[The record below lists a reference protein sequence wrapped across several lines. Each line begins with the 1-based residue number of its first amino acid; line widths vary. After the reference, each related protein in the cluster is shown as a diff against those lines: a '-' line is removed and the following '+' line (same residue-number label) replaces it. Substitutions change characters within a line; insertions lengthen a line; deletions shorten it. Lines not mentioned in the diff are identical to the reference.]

1 MTKVYPA
8 TATLAETER
17 ACEEDQRR
25 NVVQITKI
33 ENGVAEIGGKDV
45 DANIAD
51 YADTDIGEIL
61 NDLKFIDI
69 STPAG
74 ASEAAAAS
82 GTYTPLFDC
91 RMFIEGDVKDVK
103 VLGRKV

>member
-1 MTKVYPA
+1 MTKAHPA

-25 NVVQITKI
+25 NVVQLTNI
-33 ENGVAEIGGKDV
+33 ENGVAEINGQDT

-51 YADTDIGEIL
+51 FADAGIGDIL

-91 RMFIEGDVKDVK
+91 RMFIEGEVKDVK